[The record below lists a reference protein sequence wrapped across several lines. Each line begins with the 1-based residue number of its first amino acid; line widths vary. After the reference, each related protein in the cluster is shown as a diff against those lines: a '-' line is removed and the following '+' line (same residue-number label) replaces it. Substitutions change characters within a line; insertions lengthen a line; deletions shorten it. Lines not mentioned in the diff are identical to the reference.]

1 MALTLMP
8 DGRLPSPQGG
18 VLNEMILAED
28 SKRKADKER
37 KSKKLLLAAQKQ
49 APEPASPPEEPAQ
62 KAPEEVQGRKG
73 EVVPTRRLPW
83 QS

>member
-1 MALTLMP
+1 MP

-37 KSKKLLLAAQKQ
+37 KSKKMLLAAQK
-49 APEPASPPEEPAQ
+49 
-62 KAPEEVQGRKG
+62 
-73 EVVPTRRLPW
+73 
-83 QS
+83 